1 MAKSGGGDTPADANR
16 NKAQPPDDAQQT
28 PDAAPRDAATLSFIR
43 GVIER
48 GEAGHYDADGK
59 LPLPYKYAIIGIHP
73 DGLPIIKR
81 VRM

>member
-1 MAKSGGGDTPADANR
+1 MIKPGRGPTATDSDQT
-16 NKAQPPDDAQQT
+16 QPRPSIVEQQT
-28 PDAAPRDAATLSFIR
+28 DVAPRDAATQSFIR

-59 LPLPYKYAIIGIHP
+59 LPLRYKYAITGTHP

-81 VRM
+81 VRT

>member
-1 MAKSGGGDTPADANR
+1 MIKPGRGPTATDSDETKPSPSGVE
-16 NKAQPPDDAQQT
+16 QQT
-28 PDAAPRDAATLSFIR
+28 DAAPRDAATQSFIR

-59 LPLPYKYAIIGIHP
+59 LPLRYKYAIVGTHS

-81 VRM
+81 VRT